1 MMEKIHQIIYV
12 RSDHP
17 AALMISDIPFLGPH
31 ASVIVGRNKDGE
43 FILNPTPA
51 ELEESDLNL
60 KVAGTKEAVNMV
72 EAGARE
78 MDEETMLKA
87 IMFGHENI

>member
-1 MMEKIHQIIYV
+1 
-12 RSDHP
+12 
-17 AALMISDIPFLGPH
+17 MISDIPFLGPV

-60 KVAGTKEAVNMV
+60 KVAEQKKLLTWLKLVLEKWTKK
-72 EAGARE
+72 
-78 MDEETMLKA
+78 LC
-87 IMFGHENI
+87 